1 MDDFF
6 DLREDMK
13 QFKKANF
20 MRLYLF
26 LTLINAITLMFN
38 YNFQISAFR
47 YAFFILIGYG
57 TIAYK
62 FLKTVR
68 NKGFGNKDHKA
79 FSINGGIVIFFLFYF
94 TLIAVLPNL
103 TYLLHYKVGIM
114 YNLILGFIHFIAIF
128 SIFCIYDNDGK
139 LHRILVHI
147 LKIVVNEWK
156 CIGLCILLY
165 GLWRIGMCYFMY
177 EPMKAY
183 FVELSIKEIIAIEN
197 SGIIS
202 PFITRFFILFI
213 IDLVVGTF
221 LQVRMYLYFVFIYE
235 RN

>member
-38 YNFQISAFR
+38 YNFQISPIR

-62 FLKTVR
+62 FLKIVR
-68 NKGFGNKDHKA
+68 NEGIGKKDHKA
-79 FSINGGIVIFFLFYF
+79 FSINGGIVLFFLFYF

-114 YNLILGFIHFIAIF
+114 YNLILGIIHFIAML

-156 CIGLCILLY
+156 CIDLCILLY

-183 FVELSIKEIIAIEN
+183 FVELSIKEIIAIQN

-202 PFITRFFILFI
+202 PFITRFLILFI
-213 IDLVVGTF
+213 IDLLVGTF